1 MKKLIKR
8 TILTAVPIVFG
19 AVMFTSVSAKASK
32 VITDTTPGADPEWA
46 KKAEEQAKKD
56 LSPENIAKNEAQHR
70 AYLQEEKDNVAILKK
85 LGIDPYKYYT
95 NEQFREQDRQI
106 DAYKAQYGVPGSA
119 DAKQKAQARKA
130 NPNSKPTEIEVY
142 MQKVLKS
149 RKQLVKNLQ
158 KQLKATKSAKKHKR
172 LNAKIKQTNKFIQS
186 LNQTL
191 NP

>member
-8 TILTAVPIVFG
+8 TILTAVPVLFG
-19 AVMFTSVSAKASK
+19 AVMFTSVSAKADGWY
-32 VITDTTPGADPEWA
+32 VTPGTDPEWA
-46 KKAEEQAKKD
+46 KQAKKEADKD
-56 LSPENIAKNEAQHR
+56 LSPEKIKEYRAEHR
-70 AYLQEEKDNVAILKK
+70 AYLKAVAEQIAILKK
-85 LGIDPYKYYT
+85 LGIDPYGDYT
-95 NEQFREQDRQI
+95 NEQVREHDHQM
-106 DAYKAQYGVPGSA
+106 DAYIAQYGVPGSA

>member
-8 TILTAVPIVFG
+8 TILTAVPVIFG
-19 AVMFTSVSAKASK
+19 AVMFTSVSAKANTISYAS
-32 VITDTTPGADPEWA
+32 PGLDPEWV
-46 KKAEEQAKKD
+46 KQVDKADKEA

-106 DAYKAQYGVPGSA
+106 DDYKAQYGVPGSA

>member
-19 AVMFTSVSAKASK
+19 AVMFTSVSAKADFSGY
-32 VITDTTPGADPEWA
+32 TPGADPEWV
-46 KKAEEQAKKD
+46 KQAKKEAD
-56 LSPENIAKNEAQHR
+56 EALSPENIAKNEAQHR
-70 AYLQEEKDNVAILKK
+70 AYLKSAADETKVMEKI
-85 LGIDPYKYYT
+85 GIYPYGDYNTAQIQDQRRKINAYID
-95 NEQFREQDRQI
+95 QF
-106 DAYKAQYGVPGSA
+106 GVPGSA
-119 DAKQKAQARKA
+119 DAKQKTQARKA